1 MAQLKLVWKAPSH
14 SHLSPPQ
21 WDRKRK
27 RENKN
32 RSEPPFPLSP
42 LPPLTLVFSLL
53 FLTFFFFFFSPLP
66 LPVPHFLPFLKYI
79 LLELPSAFLMN
90 SAMSCGGP
98 IGTCC
103 KWLYLLTE
111 AIITAPCQLPT
122 PCQRNTLQHSLCILL
137 LFSQETSE
145 FTDVN
150 SVQDPV
156 PFNLKK
162 KKEKYFTELNS

>member
-1 MAQLKLVWKAPSH
+1 
-14 SHLSPPQ
+14 
-21 WDRKRK
+21 
-27 RENKN
+27 
-32 RSEPPFPLSP
+32 
-42 LPPLTLVFSLL
+42 
-53 FLTFFFFFFSPLP
+53 
-66 LPVPHFLPFLKYI
+66 
-79 LLELPSAFLMN
+79 MN

-162 KKEKYFTELNS
+162 KKEKYFTELNSWFICWLKVCRINHDIHFSKQIWCLVCCRLYIACGSSSHGFLTVTHTTRMLFPLSIRLHLTMYLTSMISLPVPPIFSITLSVMKQ